1 MGAIVLFDGVCNV
14 CDASVQFIIDHDPK
28 AYFKFAPLQ
37 SEAGRELAAKYGLSA
52 AVAAAEARDDG
63 LIPIDSVILIE
74 DAKVY
79 THSAAALRIASKL
92 EGGWSSL
99 SVLRFIP
106 AFIRDWAYKLFAR
119 YRYRFFGQKESCMIP
134 TSDVRARFLD
144 Q

>member
-14 CDASVQFIIDHDPK
+14 CDASVQFIIDHDPT
-28 AYFKFAPLQ
+28 AYFNFAPLQ
-37 SEAGRELAAKYGLSA
+37 SEAGRELAAKYGLTA

-74 DAKVY
+74 DDNVY
-79 THSAAALRIASKL
+79 THSTAALRIASKL
-92 EGGWSSL
+92 EGGWSWL

-134 TSDVRARFLD
+134 TPDVRTRFLD